1 MPLRGGGSRF
11 VRSLGTA
18 AVITLVDYALV
29 LTGCVVAGR
38 VLGEAAL
45 GAMNLLMPVF
55 SFVAF
60 FAWLLASGTSV
71 VYSLATEKGDEER
84 AAVLAWQGVVAAI
97 LLGFALVGVA
107 WMLERPYLA
116 FMAPS
121 DEITGFSGAY
131 WRWYLVVM
139 VLKPVEIMLFYLAL
153 VRRGELVCIG
163 AYLLLVT
170 TNVVASYGLSLRLG
184 MAGVAI
190 GTVLAY
196 AVSLTVMCAWTL
208 SRRSDVAFK
217 WGLDLG
223 RLGRGI
229 AAAFPESVVW
239 LVQAALF
246 VAIAKY
252 ILFFWGSE
260 SLAVCAVVFCIIR
273 LTAFF
278 GGIGL
283 ALRPLESSLRGGG
296 SGQSE
301 ALMRTFRLGAAAAF
315 AVMAFVAGLF
325 FVAPELMI
333 GLFGIE
339 SSDLVMGSKLAAR
352 ITVFGLFLG
361 TLAAL
366 LPLLRRVEKSKF
378 REAPLNYL
386 QNYVMARLAEA
397 PSAQMFNLAKLFRL
411 RKGLDLERLSAALVA
426 SGRSHAALATVL
438 RRTAD
443 GDVVQRMELGPNDCT
458 CPIVKIDEAE
468 LLAGRADLV
477 KTFSVFGARL
487 YEAKIFDCGERAY
500 LLSNFHHLI
509 CDGYSFPLILND
521 ARRAWNGETLAPD
534 AYYEVLSR
542 REERLRSPVV
552 AAGRAYFREIV
563 KSRTFTTLPPPDFR
577 GAMGYGSQEAPLEL
591 PADFEDFL
599 SAHRATRH
607 HVFMAAAIVA
617 LARAT
622 GADDLLVD
630 WVFHGRV
637 SRDELRT
644 VGAFMVDLP
653 LVIEGIST
661 MVPMDVIAQVKQGT
675 FRGIKGGS
683 SFRNVDDLNPTGQ
696 ERLTFIYQDE
706 WGELMTPGPV
716 REDGPYAW
724 MMEETIPLVAP
735 STTSENP
742 FNVEI
747 MEHRDAT
754 RLFVE
759 YDACK
764 YAEST
769 IRRYI
774 DLYRE
779 SLAWLLG

>member
-1 MPLRGGGSRF
+1 MTLRVGGSRF

-29 LTGCVVAGR
+29 LTDCVVAGR
-38 VLGEAAL
+38 VLGESAL
-45 GAMNLLMPVF
+45 GAINLLMPVI
-55 SFVAF
+55 SIVAF

-71 VYSLATEKGDEER
+71 VYSLAVEKGDEDR
-84 AAVLAWQGVVAAI
+84 AAVLAWQGVVAAV
-97 LLGFALVGVA
+97 LLGLALVGA
-107 WMLERPYLA
+107 AMALETPYLS

-121 DEITGFSGAY
+121 DAITGYSGDY
-131 WRWYLVVM
+131 WSWYLVVM
-139 VLKPVEIMLFYLAL
+139 LLKPVAITLFHLAFI
-153 VRRGELVCIG
+153 RRGELVCI
-163 AYLLLVT
+163 ASYLLLVT

-184 MAGVAI
+184 MAGVAL
-190 GTVLAY
+190 GAVLSY
-196 AVSLTVMCAWTL
+196 AVCLVAMCAWML
-208 SRRSDVAFK
+208 SRWSGVAFRR
-217 WGLDLG
+217 GLDLE

-229 AAAFPESVVW
+229 VAVFPESVVW
-239 LVQAALF
+239 LVQAVLF

-252 ILFFWGSE
+252 TLFFWGSSE
-260 SLAVCAVVFCIIR
+260 LAVCAVVFCIIR
-273 LTAFF
+273 FTAFF

-296 SGQSE
+296 SGRSE
-301 ALMRTFRLGAAAAF
+301 LVRTFRLGAAAAF
-315 AVMAFVAGLF
+315 AVMVFAAGIF
-325 FVAPELMI
+325 FVAPELVI

-339 SSDLVMGSKLAAR
+339 SSDLVTGSKLAAR
-352 ITVFGLFLG
+352 VTVAGLFLG
-361 TLAAL
+361 TFAAL
-366 LPLLRRVEKSKF
+366 LPLFRRVKRSEF

-386 QNYVMARLAEA
+386 QSYVMSRLAAA

-443 GDVVQRMELGPNDCT
+443 GDVVQRMELGPDDCA
-458 CPIVKIDEAE
+458 CPIVKADEAE
-468 LLAGRADLV
+468 LLAGKADLV
-477 KTFSVFGARL
+477 KTFDVFGGRL

-521 ARRAWNGETLAPD
+521 AHRAWNGEALAPD
-534 AYYEVLSR
+534 AYYDVLAH

-552 AAGRAYFREIV
+552 EAGRAFFREVV

-577 GAMGYGSQEAPLEL
+577 GATGYGSLETPLEL
-591 PADFEDFL
+591 PADFDDYL

-607 HVFMAAAIVA
+607 HVFMAAAVVA

-622 GADDLLVD
+622 GADDLLID

-653 LVIEGIST
+653 LVLEKVSAMT
-661 MVPMDVIAQVKQGT
+661 PADVIAQIKLGT

-735 STTSENP
+735 SMTSENP

-759 YDACK
+759 YDACR

-769 IRRYI
+769 VRHYV

-779 SLAWLLG
+779 ALVWLLG